1 MRVHRG
7 SPYPLGA
14 TWTGR
19 GVNVAVFSE
28 VADQVDLCLFDST
41 ESPGESPRIALPAST
56 GGVWHGYFPDLRP
69 GQLYGLRV
77 SGPYRPAEGPRCN
90 PHKVL
95 FDPYAKAGG
104 RALRPDDSL
113 FGYGLGS
120 ADEDLTSS
128 LTDSAASAP
137 LAAVVD

>member
-28 VADQVDLCLFDST
+28 VAEQIDLCLFDDPASQA
-41 ESPGESPRIALPAST
+41 ESERIPLPTST

-90 PHKVL
+90 PHKLL
-95 FDPYAKAGG
+95 FDPYAKAVG
-104 RALRPDDSL
+104 RDVHHDDSL
-113 FGYGLGS
+113 FG
-120 ADEDLTSS
+120 
-128 LTDSAASAP
+128 
-137 LAAVVD
+137 